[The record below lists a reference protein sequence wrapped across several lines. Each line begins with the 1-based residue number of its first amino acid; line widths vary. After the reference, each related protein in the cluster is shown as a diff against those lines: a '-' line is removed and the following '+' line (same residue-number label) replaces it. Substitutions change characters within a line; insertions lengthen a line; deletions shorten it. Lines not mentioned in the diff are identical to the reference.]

1 MESRDFKTHATY
13 FNILSPV
20 SELSHYRICSLL
32 GQRFRFAQVRA
43 RGSHGN
49 ACYAQVIIQE
59 NSSHVVIIDAPYWL
73 GSQPS
78 ALTECKLW
86 IS

>member
-1 MESRDFKTHATY
+1 MKSRDFKTHATY

-49 ACYAQVIIQE
+49 ACYAQVI
-59 NSSHVVIIDAPYWL
+59 SSYVVIIDAPYLL